1 MAYWL
6 ALAVVTLAATA
17 AAIVTAMA
25 WRRRKTTPR
34 TLSLALSWAAC
45 VAMLVTAADASFAV
59 PRALCEERLAA
70 GAENAAPLE
79 ERLRA
84 ALDRWTWML
93 RPCGRVEVTVEP
105 RDLVAP
111 IALGDLVELA
121 VRARVAVDVKLAEGV
136 LPTTEEI
143 RLARAADE
151 DVEEWFS
158 ATTPIPRSYTDK
170 IYPKLP
176 GAQGSMQCQIDD
188 EPVASD
194 PRLDLLIDH
203 QDEET
208 EREKVRFH
216 RLRCWPSERPDE
228 AVTAYVQ
235 IVTAGVVFA
244 SSDEAFVKEI
254 EAGEAGSG
262 ACSQSPADCLGIR
275 TGLTKSAGLEVASV
289 VMETDALTKDAS
301 MLVLDRPRRPES
313 CEVAEMLLRRGATVV
328 VAQPEGEFFSN
339 CKLPIQR
346 MPEAQDV
353 IFDRTPRLT
362 FMFDEEFEKGL
373 DKSPT
378 AVIGCAEPN
387 VSRRLEPSIEAQKT
401 LAAEICRETQFIRG
415 PMGTGDC
422 LPSDKAAARV
432 RHLGRDTTRQVSC
445 PDSADCKRIE
455 HSSPRFAVSE
465 YMRERKAR
473 SDVWENEHLVIFTHD
488 PREDPP
494 LRSIKSLPISIH
506 MIGIEDP
513 YGSSLSTAWKD
524 HPGEMD
530 PPGWPDVVADPS
542 MRLSSEITLDARPHP
557 PQECSFTRRMPALF
571 DIQASQS
578 RGASHLSL
586 AAQTRAAWQR
596 TSEVFSRFP
605 HPRTASDEVPTEAPI
620 RFNWWQQPP
629 TRALRVRDMAVELA
643 ATTTD
648 GGLVQRTLAVGAM
661 VGRGHLL
668 LMSYSPFED
677 ESSGESWRAG
687 VSTRKH
693 VLGGMDLIE
702 DLYKNTEAF
711 IAEVHGKIVGVKQQT
726 DGALWITV
734 TRDAVGAQGLHSLK
748 VHTKQIGSIDA
759 PLVDFSSERGLYTYA
774 LPAVELEKFAECE
787 PLRPLGTDEAVVVA
801 CPPVKVEGTS
811 SRMAAVQ
818 ALEQLARYSGGRLL
832 LAGAADIQP
841 RVRTRTLGLGLLAC
855 VFWVAWG
862 RRAIRRMRGRA
873 AERRLRQAE
882 QIVQRRYDPPEAV
895 VAAGGDWDGRAT
907 TWPRT
912 GAFGGYRPIEP
923 GDRAGAAVLSD
934 LLVRQLQGT
943 QVLPRVALRIEEAA
957 PTTAILLN
965 LGASMRMPG
974 SGERS
979 KGRCAGQIG
988 MHIAASAWRI
998 GGEVAMSAVGIA
1010 GETEIVPPQRLSP
1023 GHEEA
1028 EQSLL
1033 LRLRQPPVRDATP
1046 WPAELPESGAVVY
1059 VSDFQHED
1067 ERALQAWLAS
1077 LEGAG
1082 IRVGGVMIYS
1092 PDEFTMIE
1100 GGRLAG
1106 SGVWVDRADWD
1117 PDDVFAAFCRRR
1129 DQIERIFEMT
1139 TGGLAVI
1146 ATTFHS
1152 HDVEQALAD
1161 GRLLQV
1167 LR

>member
-1 MAYWL
+1 MVYWL

-25 WRRRKTTPR
+25 WRCRKT

-45 VAMLVTAADASFAV
+45 AAMLVAAADFSFAV
-59 PRALCEERLAA
+59 PRALCEERLA
-70 GAENAAPLE
+70 GDEDAEPLE

-105 RDLVAP
+105 RDLATP
-111 IALGDLVELA
+111 IPLGDLVELA
-121 VRARVAVDVKLAEGV
+121 ARAGVAVDVRLNERGSPVREG
-136 LPTTEEI
+136 I
-143 RLARAADE
+143 QFARTAD
-151 DVEEWFS
+151 DDLLFS
-158 ATTPIPRSYTDK
+158 AKTPVPRSYTDK

-176 GAQGSMQCQIDD
+176 GAQAPVLCRIDD
-188 EPVASD
+188 GPVAADAS
-194 PRLDLLIDH
+194 LAVLINY
-203 QDEET
+203 QDKAEAD
-208 EREKVRFH
+208 EKVRFH
-216 RLRCWPSERPDE
+216 RLRCWPKERPDE
-228 AVTAYVQ
+228 AATTYIQ
-235 IVTAGVVFA
+235 IVTYGVVFA

-254 EAGEAGSG
+254 EAGESG
-262 ACSQSPADCLGIR
+262 AGARARSPADRLGID
-275 TGLTKSAGLEVASV
+275 TKNPSLVGLSVASV
-289 VMETDALTKDAS
+289 VREADVLAKDAS
-301 MLVLDRPRRPES
+301 MLVLDRPRRRES
-313 CEVAEMLLRRGATVV
+313 CEWAKTLLRRGATVV
-328 VAQPEGEFFSN
+328 VAQPQGEFSST
-339 CKLPIQR
+339 CELPIPR
-346 MPEAQDV
+346 KAEAEDV
-353 IFDRTPRLT
+353 VFDRTPRLT
-362 FMFDEEFEKGL
+362 FMFDEEFEDL
-373 DKSPT
+373 TSSPT
-378 AVIGCAEPN
+378 AVFPVEGDCREPIPEPL
-387 VSRRLEPSIEAQKT
+387 RLEPSLGKQEA
-401 LAAEICRETQFIRG
+401 LAAKICERTGFIPERFCPSGAVPGGGHDARAPFVRRERIG
-415 PMGTGDC
+415 
-422 LPSDKAAARV
+422 
-432 RHLGRDTTRQVSC
+432 
-445 PDSADCKRIE
+445 PDSCLGSDDCKRIE
-455 HSSPRFAVSE
+455 RSSPRFAVSE
-465 YMRERKAR
+465 FMRERAR
-473 SDVWENEHLVIFTHD
+473 QNEVWENEHLVIFTHD
-488 PREDPP
+488 AREDH
-494 LRSIKSLPISIH
+494 LPRTMLLPVSIH
-506 MIGIEDP
+506 LIHIEDP
-513 YGSSLSTAWKD
+513 YGASLSQVWEAHQGTLLAPK
-524 HPGEMD
+524 
-530 PPGWPDVVADPS
+530 WPMLVIDPS
-542 MRLSSEITLDARPHP
+542 MRLAEEVTVEARPEP
-557 PQECSFTRRMPALF
+557 PMECFSRRVPELVSP
-571 DIQASQS
+571 IRLASQTDATWK
-578 RGASHLSL
+578 RGREAI
-586 AAQTRAAWQR
+586 
-596 TSEVFSRFP
+596 SRFP
-605 HPRTASDEVPTEAPI
+605 HPRETSETRSKAPI
-620 RFNWWQQPP
+620 RFNWWESPP
-629 TRALRVRDMAVELA
+629 PSREKVTDMTVDLA
-643 ATTTD
+643 ATTTE
-648 GGLVQRTLAVGAM
+648 GGLVERSLAVGAM

-677 ESSGESWRAG
+677 ETDSAWRGEKIR
-687 VSTRKH
+687 TRVD
-693 VLGGMDLIE
+693 VLGGMDMIE
-702 DLYKNTEAF
+702 DIYKNTEKF
-711 IAEVHGKIVGVKQQT
+711 IAEVHGKIVGVKQQK

-734 TRDAVGAQGLHSLK
+734 TRDAVESQEMRALK
-748 VHTKQIGSIDA
+748 VITTQIGSIAA

-787 PLRPLGTDEAVVVA
+787 PLHPIETDEAVVVA
-801 CPPVKVEGTS
+801 CPPVKVEGTGG
-811 SRMAAVQ
+811 RMAVVQ

-832 LAGAADIQP
+832 LADAADIQP
-841 RVRTRTLGLGLLAC
+841 RVRTRTFGLGLLAC
-855 VFWVAWG
+855 VFLVAWG
-862 RRAIRRMRGRA
+862 RRAIRRTRGRA
-873 AERRLRQAE
+873 AERRLQRIE
-882 QIVQRRYDPPEAV
+882 RVVQRRYDPPEAV

-934 LLVRQLQGT
+934 LLVRRLQGT

-965 LGASMRMPG
+965 LGASMRMPV

-979 KGRCAGQIG
+979 KGRCAGRIG

-1023 GHEEA
+1023 SHEEA
-1028 EQSLL
+1028 EQSLRM
-1033 LRLRQPPVRDATP
+1033 RLRQPPVRDATP
-1046 WPAELPESGAVVY
+1046 WPAELPDCGAVVY

-1067 ERALQAWLAS
+1067 ERALQAWVTS

-1152 HDVEQALAD
+1152 HDVELALAD

>member
-1 MAYWL
+1 MVYWL

-34 TLSLALSWAAC
+34 TLSLVLAWVAC
-45 VAMLVTAADASFAV
+45 ASMLVTAADASFAV
-59 PRALCEERLAA
+59 PRALCEERLVA
-70 GAENAAPLE
+70 GDGDATPLE

-93 RPCGRVEVTVEP
+93 RPCGRLEVTVGP
-105 RDLVAP
+105 RDLVTP

-121 VRARVAVDVKLAEGV
+121 ARARVAVDVKLAEGV
-136 LPTTEEI
+136 AFPAEEI
-143 RLARAADE
+143 EFARVLDAGNDRRFPAK
-151 DVEEWFS
+151 
-158 ATTPIPRSYTDK
+158 TPIPLSYIDK
-170 IYPKLP
+170 VRPTLTGPP
-176 GAQGSMQCQIDD
+176 GAVHCQIDD
-188 EPVASD
+188 GPVERDETFES
-194 PRLDLLIDH
+194 LLHDS
-203 QDEET
+203 
-208 EREKVRFH
+208 REKVGFH
-216 RLRCWPSERPDE
+216 RLRCWPEERPDE
-228 AVTAYVQ
+228 VVTTYVQ
-235 IVTAGVVFA
+235 VVTAGVVFA
-244 SSDEAFVKEI
+244 SSDEAFVQRI
-254 EAGEAGSG
+254 EAGEQDSG
-262 ACSQSPADCLGIR
+262 ANSQSPADSLGLDIKI
-275 TGLTKSAGLEVASV
+275 TKSMGLEVASV
-289 VMETDALTKDAS
+289 MSEEDALTKDAS
-301 MLVLDRPRRPES
+301 MLVLDRPRTRES
-313 CEVAEMLLRRGATVV
+313 CEWAYKLLRKGATVV
-328 VAQPEGEFFSN
+328 VARPASEFFSN
-339 CKLPIQR
+339 ACELPDPR
-346 MPEAQDV
+346 KYGAEEV
-353 IFDRTPRLT
+353 VFDRTPRLT
-362 FMFDEEFEKGL
+362 FMLDEEFEKGL
-373 DKSPT
+373 DESPT

-387 VSRRLEPSIEAQKT
+387 VSQRLEPSNEAQKT
-401 LAAEICRETQFIRG
+401 LAAGICRGTQFIRG
-415 PMGTGDC
+415 STSAGDC
-422 LPSDKAAARV
+422 LPSDEATARV

-473 SDVWENEHLVIFTHD
+473 NDVWENEHLVIFTHD
-488 PREDPP
+488 QREDPS
-494 LRSIKSLPISIH
+494 LKSIKSLPVSIH
-506 MIGIEDP
+506 RVEIEDP

-524 HPGEMD
+524 HPGEMNT
-530 PPGWPDVVADPS
+530 PGWPDVVADPS
-542 MRLSSEITLDARPHP
+542 MRLSSEFTMDAWPQP
-557 PQECSFTRRMPALF
+557 PQACSFTRRMPALD
-571 DIQASQS
+571 DIQASPS
-578 RGASHLSL
+578 GGVSHISL
-586 AAQTRAAWQR
+586 VAQTRAAWKR
-596 TSEVFSRFP
+596 TSEVISRFP
-605 HPRTASDEVPTEAPI
+605 HLRDASDEVRTEAPI
-620 RFNWWQQPP
+620 RFSWWQSP
-629 TRALRVRDMAVELA
+629 TTPFSSAQDMAIELA
-643 ATTTD
+643 TTTTD
-648 GGLVQRTLAVGAM
+648 GGLVERPLALGAM

-677 ESSGESWRAG
+677 ESDSEFWREG
-687 VSTRKH
+687 VSTRTD

-702 DLYKNTEAF
+702 DLYKNTEGF
-711 IAEVHGKIVGVKQQT
+711 IAEVHGKIVGVKQQA

-734 TRDAVGAQGLHSLK
+734 TRDAVRSQGLRALK
-748 VHTKQIGSIDA
+748 VATKQIGTIDA
-759 PLVDFSSERGLYTYA
+759 PLVDFSDERGLFTYA
-774 LPAVELEKFAECE
+774 LPAVELEKLAECE
-787 PLRPLGTDEAVVVA
+787 PLRPIETDEAVVVA

-832 LAGAADIQP
+832 RADAADIQP
-841 RVRTRTLGLGLLAC
+841 RVRTRAFGLGLLAC
-855 VFWVAWG
+855 VFLVAWS
-862 RRAIRRMRGRA
+862 RRAIRRVRGRA
-873 AERRLRQAE
+873 AERRLRRAE

-934 LLVRQLQGT
+934 LLVRRLQGT

-998 GGEVAMSAVGIA
+998 GGEVALSAVGIA

-1033 LRLRQPPVRDATP
+1033 SRLRQTPVRDATP
-1046 WPAELPESGAVVY
+1046 WPTELPECGAVVY

-1161 GRLLQV
+1161 GRLLQI